1 MRSLHPSLIAL
12 GLLAALAVPAAAA
25 DKKIKVEGVLEF
37 HKGPY
42 LIIDGQ
48 RVEPLPGMK
57 FKAAGFTSAADVPLG
72 YGARARGVR
81 QADGTV
87 KASEFEAK
95 ANNVDATEE
104 KILVGTNM
112 AESTWVAAQAIVEQ
126 GADGKTQSMGK
137 LLTGGPQV
145 DRARNIVNRVLP
157 DYIDPAGVRV
167 YVVENPE
174 WNAMAMANYSI
185 YVYTGIM
192 ADLDDDELAVVL
204 GHEIAHA
211 TYEHSRRQA
220 SKNQMSGLAGQL
232 AAANAGMIGN
242 STARTLAQQA
252 TQLGYSAFNNSYSRD
267 YEDQA
272 DRVGL
277 RYVYEAGYDYKKAP
291 LLWRRFAEKYGDQDS
306 VTNFFYGDHS
316 MSTARADALEKEIA
330 NNYHNAADPPA
341 KAPAKA
347 AATK

>member
-1 MRSLHPSLIAL
+1 
-12 GLLAALAVPAAAA
+12 
-25 DKKIKVEGVLEF
+25 
-37 HKGPY
+37 
-42 LIIDGQ
+42 
-48 RVEPLPGMK
+48 
-57 FKAAGFTSAADVPLG
+57 
-72 YGARARGVR
+72 
-81 QADGTV
+81 
-87 KASEFEAK
+87 
-95 ANNVDATEE
+95 
-104 KILVGTNM
+104 
-112 AESTWVAAQAIVEQ
+112 
-126 GADGKTQSMGK
+126 
-137 LLTGGPQV
+137 
-145 DRARNIVNRVLP
+145 
-157 DYIDPAGVRV
+157 
-167 YVVENPE
+167 
-174 WNAMAMANYSI
+174 MAMANDSI

-232 AAANAGMIGN
+232 AAAGAGMIGN

-316 MSTARADALEKEIA
+316 MSTARADALEK
-330 NNYHNAADPPA
+330 
-341 KAPAKA
+341 AP
-347 AATK
+347 TKTGS